1 MNKDANKGQAEM
13 GDTKSY
19 SAISA
24 NGNPLSIRRSGLRQ
38 NGTFGPVDDL
48 PLSYDGCQL
57 SAVEERA
64 APVLSAATL
73 DLKRG
78 SSDFAYNDNG
88 ALTMDGTINGGA
100 LAIGSVK
107 QDAVSGLSQQLTAID
122 GELKSKISRDDATSE
137 IEQTA
142 NELNVRITGLN
153 DNLQLVTKSYQ
164 VGDDGLVIG
173 ETGNPIRLK
182 LANDTLQFLRDN
194 VAELEITADG
204 VVTKRITTDAL
215 IIGNVI
221 FKKDDVGDV
230 TIY

>member
-1 MNKDANKGQAEM
+1 MSIGGLGFSKDGGK
-13 GDTKSY
+13 T
-19 SAISA
+19 IS
-24 NGNPLSIRRSGLRQ
+24 N
-38 NGTFGPVDDL
+38 V
-48 PLSYDGCQL
+48 
-57 SAVEERA
+57 
-64 APVLSAATL
+64 
-73 DLKRG
+73 
-78 SSDFAYNDNG
+78 

>member
-1 MNKDANKGQAEM
+1 MYEDVVKSFQDATQKIIGAQGGYFEITYNKDGYPTGWTLRNTPTVE
-13 GDTKSY
+13 DNTKMWIMSIGGLGF
-19 SAISA
+19 SKDGGKTIS
-24 NGNPLSIRRSGLRQ
+24 N
-38 NGTFGPVDDL
+38 V
-48 PLSYDGCQL
+48 
-57 SAVEERA
+57 
-64 APVLSAATL
+64 
-73 DLKRG
+73 
-78 SSDFAYNDNG
+78 

-221 FKKDDVGDV
+221 FQKDDVGDV